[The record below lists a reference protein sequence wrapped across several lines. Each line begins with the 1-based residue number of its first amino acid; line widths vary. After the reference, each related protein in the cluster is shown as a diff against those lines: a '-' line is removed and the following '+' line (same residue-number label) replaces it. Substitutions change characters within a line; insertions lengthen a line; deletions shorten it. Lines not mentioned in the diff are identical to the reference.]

1 MEDLLWPVPGGPT
14 GGGEGVIKAPKI
26 REPWFWD
33 IRWPWFWN
41 TGTLE
46 AEIRVSSWKGKGTQ
60 TVESED

>member
-1 MEDLLWPVPGGPT
+1 M
-14 GGGEGVIKAPKI
+14 IKAPKI